1 MSLRVLGLAFG
12 TLVLLGAA
20 EPASTCIFVPQPV
33 HRVDATLKASD
44 HQPPAPP
51 VVVAVDTFR
60 RNGMTCTQTSCVQN
74 SCGDTGTVR
83 IELAPSAD
91 DETPPEQLGYRLM
104 LVRGELPASLSSY
117 VGVTLAGGHP
127 LFLRPG
133 FDELPALDVAL
144 AAVAVDAAGNESEPT
159 EPFTVRFDG
168 CTLAAVGD
176 RCEDELEADADL
188 SAAFEEQLARG
199 VDAAEP
205 PVEASAGCA
214 VGAGDAPPNGTWL
227 PLLAGMAWAGLAF
240 RRRAQPRTT
249 YPQSC
254 G

>member
-12 TLVLLGAA
+12 ALALLGAA

-33 HRVDATLKASD
+33 HRVDATLEASD
-44 HQPPAPP
+44 HEPPAPP
-51 VVVAVDTFR
+51 VVVAVDAFR
-60 RNGMTCTQTSCVQN
+60 RNGMTCTQTGCVQN

-91 DETPPEQLGYRLM
+91 DQTPPEQLGYRLM
-104 LVRGELPASLSSY
+104 LVRGELPPSLSSII
-117 VGVTLAGGHP
+117 GVTLAGGHP

-144 AAVAVDAAGNESEPT
+144 AAVAVDTAGNESEPT
-159 EPFTVRFDG
+159 APFTVRFDG

-176 RCEDELEADADL
+176 RCEDELEPDADL
-188 SAAFEEQLARG
+188 SAAFEEQLARVTG
-199 VDAAEP
+199 PGEP
-205 PVEASAGCA
+205 PVSGSEGCA
-214 VGAGDAPPNGTWL
+214 LGVGNASSRGGWL
-227 PLLAGMAWAGLAF
+227 ALLAGAVGLAF
-240 RRRAQPRTT
+240 RRRPQRRTT
-249 YPQSC
+249 YPHSC